1 MKQRVLLTVAVAAL
15 AATGYG
21 VFAHACDKD
30 KATTAK
36 TTAAK
41 AKSTARP
48 SSYLVSNEGGSCSA
62 HANAAVASASG
73 DHCAKARSTSTAVAA
88 GDRCAGKKGN
98 ASAVA
103 VAGFSVAGGHA
114 CSGKGMAQTADV
126 SAHSDCDACS
136 DMAAC
141 ADQLRTTGS
150 QTQVVPLKNGVMFV
164 YTADSPSS
172 VRAVQ
177 SAVAHRT
184 GRLTAMT
191 VAGDK
196 ARLCPECKNIRGAIA
211 SGKLNR
217 ETVNI
222 EGGCLTLM
230 TSGDPAMVG
239 RLRTMA
245 GLPSG
250 RNAKS

>member
-1 MKQRVLLTVAVAAL
+1 MKQRILLTVAIAGL

-21 VFAHACDKD
+21 VYAHACDKD
-30 KATTAK
+30 KASTAS
-36 TTAAK
+36 
-41 AKSTARP
+41 AKSSARP
-48 SSYLVSNEGGSCSA
+48 NSYLVSSEGSCSA
-62 HANAAVASASG
+62 HKNSAAVASMSG
-73 DHCAKARSTSTAVAA
+73 DACAKGRTASAAVAA
-88 GDRCAGKKGN
+88 GDCCAGKHGN

-103 VAGFSVAGGHA
+103 VAGFGGAGHQS
-114 CSGKGMAQTADV
+114 CTGKGMAETAAA
-126 SAHSDCDACS
+126 SNHGDCDACA

-141 ADQLRTTGS
+141 AEQLRSNGS
-150 QTQVVPLKNGVMFV
+150 QTQVMPLKNGVMFV
-164 YTADSPSS
+164 YTADSPSR
-172 VRAVQ
+172 VRTVQ

-184 GRLTAMT
+184 ERLTAMT

-230 TSGDPAMVG
+230 TSNDPTMVN
-239 RLRTMA
+239 RLRSMA
-245 GLPSG
+245 GLTAS
-250 RNAKS
+250 RHVKS